1 MQLLRLELKGFK
13 SFADKTVVKF
23 STGMTAVIGP
33 NGSGKSNITDA
44 MKWVLGESNVR
55 NLRGQRAED
64 IIFSGT
70 EKRKPMSAAEVTLVF
85 DNADGQLDVD
95 MQEVAITRRI
105 YRTGESEFLINKR
118 TCRLKDIHLLL
129 ADTGLGK
136 DSMAI
141 IGQNRIDAILNSKP
155 EERRLIFE
163 DVAGISRFKINKE
176 DALRRIAST
185 DRNMERV
192 RDIMVT
198 IEEQLGPLAEKAET
212 TKKYMALSRSKRE
225 YDGLI
230 GFHNYKTADRLLTR
244 AENDNIALKDE
255 EIELQTQL
263 STLDARRHTLQAEN
277 AKDQEQLKAWE
288 SQFSEKQR
296 EEERINGTVTLLEE
310 QLRTTKREVED
321 TSLRI
326 SEAEASKK
334 GEEQQLLI
342 LERLIE
348 DETAKLESE
357 RTQFITLEE
366 NYNKAVAQLEA
377 EQSSWKSLESDRQA
391 YQQRQLDLVASIE
404 TAKATLRNLEG
415 RKSEST
421 AQVETLEE
429 EIKEVQSNLG
439 LAKSEHESLEA
450 TFNEL
455 SNKRKSLVDEERS
468 ASERLREAR
477 KALNRMSSDVQKAQ
491 GRLELLAQWAEQHE
505 GYLEGTKNI
514 LNGKGPWREAIKGAV
529 GDLFTVDNRF
539 TVAIEIALG
548 GSVNHVVTTTA
559 KAASEGVQF
568 LKSIQGGRV
577 TFLPMDSVKGRPY
590 DTPALSEDGVIGT
603 AVDCI
608 EFDAAY
614 NHIFQY
620 LLGRTLVVETMER
633 AIALQKKYNQQLRIV
648 TLTGEQFQPGGSLT
662 GGATKKKRSSLL
674 SRREEAARLEA
685 ELASVEERTA
695 KLEQQIKDEE
705 NRIERAQRERSVL
718 DEQYQHTNLLFSAS
732 QTKIQNIENQ
742 IERKKRVLH
751 DEQERIVQIDVDMGQ
766 TKHVLS
772 QSEAELAALHNS
784 PEQQGDQSAIMERL
798 SALQKA
804 QQEAYEAF
812 TASRLLC
819 ERLETTIEERKVQ
832 QEQRKQNLETIASR
846 LEPLMEL
853 LHSSEERLQV
863 IIPEQIR
870 VAKESL
876 EAIHGEVE
884 KLRALRDEAYQSTS
898 GAREE
903 IESILAEQD
912 RLNQRYKVVQ
922 NRLVEAEGKLTRY
935 RMDCDRAVEDLN
947 ALGYSLEDAQQ
958 INISG
963 SVNDWKMEQAR
974 LMAEIAELGSV
985 NPNAVEEYEET
996 KTRYDFLSNQL
1007 ADLDTAKEQLQAVIA
1022 EMDKAMSTQLYDV
1035 LDVVGKQFQHVFS
1048 QLFGGG
1054 TAQIVLTNPENILTG
1069 GIDFYIQP
1077 PGKKRQQLTLLSGGE
1092 RALTVIALLFSFLD
1106 YRPAPFCVL
1115 DEVDAALDEANVERF
1130 SSYLNRV
1137 NKETQFIVVSHRKK
1151 TMEAAEVLQGVT
1163 MVERGV
1169 SRLLTVSF
1177 EDVKEDLA

>member
-23 STGMTAVIGP
+23 SPGMTAVIGP

-192 RDIMVT
+192 RDIMAT

-225 YDGLI
+225 YDGVI

-263 STLDARRHTLQAEN
+263 STLDARRHTLQTEN
-277 AKDQEQLKAWE
+277 AKDQEQLKSWE
-288 SQFSEKQR
+288 AQFSEKQR

-321 TSLRI
+321 TLLRI

-342 LERLIE
+342 LDRLIE
-348 DETAKLESE
+348 DETAQLESE
-357 RTQFITLEE
+357 RTQFVVLED
-366 NYNKAVAQLEA
+366 NYNKAIAQLDA

-391 YQQRQLDLVASIE
+391 FQQRQLDLVASIE
-404 TAKATLRNLEG
+404 TAKATLRNLES
-415 RKSEST
+415 RKSES
-421 AQVETLEE
+421 AVQVETLET
-429 EIKEVQSNLG
+429 EIKEVQSNLAA
-439 LAKSEHESLEA
+439 AKSEHESLE
-450 TFNEL
+450 TQFNEL
-455 SNKRKSLVDEERS
+455 SNKRKSLVDEERT

-477 KALNRMSSDVQKAQ
+477 KALNRMSSDVQKSQ

-608 EFDAAY
+608 EFDVAY

-620 LLGRTLVVETMER
+620 LLGRTLIVETMER

-705 NRIERAQRERSVL
+705 NRIERAQQERSVL
-718 DEQYQHTNLLFSAS
+718 DEHYQHTNLLFSAS
-732 QTKIQNIENQ
+732 QTKIQNIKNQ
-742 IERKKRVLH
+742 LERKKRVLH
-751 DEQERIVQIDVDMGQ
+751 DEQERIVQIDVDLGQ
-766 TKHVLS
+766 TRHVLS
-772 QSEAELAALHNS
+772 QSESELAALHNS

-798 SALQKA
+798 NALQKA

-819 ERLETTIEERKVQ
+819 ERLESTIEERKVQ
-832 QEQRKQNLETIASR
+832 QEQRKQSLETIASR
-846 LEPLMEL
+846 LHPLMEL
-853 LHSSEERLQV
+853 LHSSEERLNSV
-863 IIPEQIR
+863 IPEQIR
-870 VAKESL
+870 VANESL
-876 EAIHGEVE
+876 AVIRGEVE
-884 KLRALRDEAYQSTS
+884 KLRALRDEAYQSTA

-947 ALGYSLEDAQQ
+947 ELGYSLEDAQH
-958 INISG
+958 INIVG

-1007 ADLDTAKEQLQAVIA
+1007 TDLDTAKEQLQAVIA

-1054 TAQIVLTNPENILTG
+1054 TAQIVLTDPENILTG